1 MRGINIKSFKIKLL
15 IIFIVPTFA
24 FLYFSYLYIQKEY
37 KFQEKILRYQ
47 YSIEFIAKV
56 SALVHTLQIER
67 GLSAGYIVSKKGS
80 IKKRL
85 LNQYNKSDKNYNTLL
100 NISKENYF
108 IHNISSIDQNI
119 LSKAI
124 QKLQK
129 IKNIRSSVTNGSMSF
144 EKEID
149 YYTKIN
155 NTLILLV
162 KNINSGFIS
171 FHHDSN
177 TIDYFLKLQ
186 EYAGLQRA
194 YTYNLLLSQKSN
206 NEILWKMQEFVKQKE
221 MMKSNLLLTASKD
234 SIAIYKRFY
243 NKKIEDKVHYCF
255 KKTLEGAFT
264 KIDASR
270 CFDASTRY
278 IDMLNTIYDNILNYY
293 VKEAEDLSTS
303 SSNRLYSAI
312 VVEIISIFTILLLFY
327 ILFRLIISE
336 EKNKLDLRIAAYTF
350 EAQEGVVITNAQ
362 GEILKANKSFT
373 DITGYTIEDVKGM
386 TPRVLKSDKHPKSF
400 YKDIWEK
407 LQRKGQWQGEII
419 NKRKNGEIY
428 NEMLSVSSIKN
439 EEGVTTHYIGQFLD
453 ISEIKEAQKAL
464 QHQVDHDFL
473 TSLLSRKAL
482 QQRLREE
489 YSKSKRHNLK
499 HAFLF
504 IDLDH
509 FKSINDNYGHAIGDN
524 VIMEVADRLKRILR
538 EEDAVARISGDEF
551 GVLITNLQLDS
562 IEALAVVEH
571 ISTKILQEISR
582 EMHFESCS
590 IKISSSIGIKLFP
603 DENTLFEDI
612 IIHAD
617 KAMYKAKDKGKNQF
631 IFYTG

>member
-1 MRGINIKSFKIKLL
+1 MRGRNIKSYKAKLL

-37 KFQEKILRYQ
+37 RFQEKILRYK
-47 YSIEFIAKV
+47 YSIEFIANV
-56 SALVHTLQIER
+56 SALVHTLQIEG
-67 GLSAGYIVSKKGS
+67 GLSAGYIVSKKES

-85 LNQYNKSDKNYNTLL
+85 LSQYRQSDKSYSTLL

-108 IHNISSIDQNI
+108 VHNISSMDQNI

-124 QKLQK
+124 QKLQDLK
-129 IKNIRSSVTNGSMSF
+129 SIRKSVNEGSIDF
-144 EKEID
+144 EKEIN
-149 YYTKIN
+149 YYTRIN

-206 NEILWKMQEFVKQKE
+206 NKILWKMQESVEQKE
-221 MMKSNLLLTASKD
+221 MMEANLLLTASKD
-234 SIAIYKRFY
+234 SVSIYKKFY
-243 NKKIEDKVHYCF
+243 NKEVEAHVRNCF
-255 KKTLEGAFT
+255 KQTLEGTFT
-264 KIDASR
+264 QMDASN

-278 IDMLNTIYDNILNYY
+278 IDMLNTIYENILNHY
-293 VKEAEDLSTS
+293 VKEVESLSTS

-312 VVEIISIFTILLLFY
+312 VVEIISIFIILFLFY
-327 ILFRLIISE
+327 ILIRLMLNE
-336 EKNKLDLRIAAYTF
+336 EKNKIDMQIAAYTF

-362 GEILKANKSFT
+362 GKILKANKSFT
-373 DITGYTIEDVKGM
+373 DITGYTMEDVKGM
-386 TPRVLKSDKHPKSF
+386 SPRVLKSDKHPKSF
-400 YKDIWEK
+400 YSDIWER

-428 NEMLSVSSIKN
+428 SEMLSVSSIKN
-439 EEGVTTHYIGQFLD
+439 EEGIITHYIGQFLD

-473 TSLLSRKAL
+473 TGLLSRKAL

-562 IEALAVVEH
+562 IEALTVVEH

-582 EMHFESCS
+582 EMNFESCC